1 MFKHGFRDDGIESV
15 VFEGQ
20 TMPVSNDIDLWGRFD
35 FEIDDVI
42 GVSAVAGAEV

>member
-15 VFEGQ
+15 VVERQ
-20 TMPVSNDIDLWGRFD
+20 EMSISDDIDLWGRFD

-42 GVSAVAGAEV
+42 GAAAVAGTEV